1 MWNIQFHASAC
12 RTISLIGTCR
22 QKQSNMDLN
31 KLNKIISEWNND
43 SKDAFLKECVSRFGS
58 MTKNDYE
65 VALFHLLMKNE
76 FVNNESDFSISVKL
90 QIPESNVKRLR
101 YEMNLLYMYDETK
114 LDAKLLEM
122 MKQGDFKLATDRIQF
137 CINDKILRLYLNNK
151 LLEGKRFADSSFN
164 SNIVS
169 VTAEDLLFLLDNNGL
184 DEEKRKLI
192 IESIKDKLKASMV
205 GLPLNSREKI
215 LKYGTAILKIIGRPL
230 LDSVVDVAVNDLEDY
245 FKQNKEK

>member
-1 MWNIQFHASAC
+1 
-12 RTISLIGTCR
+12 
-22 QKQSNMDLN
+22 
-31 KLNKIISEWNND
+31 
-43 SKDAFLKECVSRFGS
+43 
-58 MTKNDYE
+58 
-65 VALFHLLMKNE
+65 
-76 FVNNESDFSISVKL
+76 
-90 QIPESNVKRLR
+90 
-101 YEMNLLYMYDETK
+101 
-114 LDAKLLEM
+114 

>member
-1 MWNIQFHASAC
+1 
-12 RTISLIGTCR
+12 
-22 QKQSNMDLN
+22 
-31 KLNKIISEWNND
+31 
-43 SKDAFLKECVSRFGS
+43 

-65 VALFHLLMKNE
+65 FALFHLLMKNE

-90 QIPESNVKRLR
+90 QIPESKVKRLR